1 MFEAVR
7 AHPDGA
13 STVARFARA
22 ASRREFDGVVVR
34 NAGATTYDA
43 GAVADQWGVDVVDAV
58 EVDAESPSSASG
70 HVGNYRT
77 DYTVVCVRGGSDRMN
92 RFAVESDR
100 VDVLATPTAGDGN
113 FDHVL
118 ANAAREH
125 GVRIEVDL
133 GPVLRSAGGRR
144 VRVLQ
149 DLRRLR
155 EVVAECDAPYVVS
168 ARPDSH
174 LELRAPRELAALGE
188 TIGFERER
196 ILEGLREWGR
206 LAERN
211 RHRHSEQF
219 IEPGVER
226 GKYEEDDR

>member
-7 AHPDGA
+7 AHPDGDG
-13 STVARFARA
+13 TVARFARTA
-22 ASRREFDGVVVR
+22 DRLGYDGLVVR
-34 NAGATTYDA
+34 NARSTTYDSD
-43 GAVADQWGVDVVDAV
+43 AVADRWGIDVVDAV

-70 HVGNYRT
+70 HVGNYRP
-77 DYTVVCVRGGSDRMN
+77 DYTVVCVRGGSDRTN
-92 RFAVESDR
+92 RFAVESDQ
-100 VDVLATPTAGDGN
+100 VDVLTTPTAGDGS

-125 GVRIEVDL
+125 GVRVEFDL
-133 GPVLRSAGGRR
+133 GPVLQSAGGRR
-144 VRVLQ
+144 VRILQ
-149 DLRRLR
+149 KLRRLR
-155 EVVAECDAPYVVS
+155 EIVLECDAPYVVS

-174 LELRAPRELAALGE
+174 LALRTPRELAALGE

-211 RHRHSEQF
+211 RHRQSESF